1 MQQENR
7 GRVCFAGR
15 AVKHLHAIHFDPMDG
30 CRRAEPGIVL
40 ARRCAFHACSR
51 RCITHEVLS
60 SLLWSLGQVGY
71 QRRSVHSKR
80 EHSME
85 IIVAVEVRKETARK
99 VANRTRQI
107 SDGFLSV
114 TGFRR
119 IDCHWQVVCYNGLE
133 TQSSLAA
140 APT

>member
-30 CRRAEPGIVL
+30 CRRYAESGIVL

-51 RCITHEVLS
+51 RRITHEVLS

-71 QRRSVHSKR
+71 QRGAVHSKR
-80 EHSME
+80 EHPME
-85 IIVAVEVRKETARK
+85 IIVAVGGRMETTQK
-99 VANRTRQI
+99 KMYTTHPNPNRW
-107 SDGFLSV
+107 LSV
-114 TGFRR
+114 TGVRQ
-119 IDCHWQVVCYNGLE
+119 IDSPPQVGCVHI
-133 TQSSLAA
+133 QR
-140 APT
+140 

>member
-60 SLLWSLGQVGY
+60 SPLWSLGQVGY

-85 IIVAVEVRKETARK
+85 IIVAVLFSKEKTLK
-99 VANRTRQI
+99 KTNPTPPK
-107 SDGFLSV
+107 S
-114 TGFRR
+114 
-119 IDCHWQVVCYNGLE
+119 NGC
-133 TQSSLAA
+133 
-140 APT
+140 